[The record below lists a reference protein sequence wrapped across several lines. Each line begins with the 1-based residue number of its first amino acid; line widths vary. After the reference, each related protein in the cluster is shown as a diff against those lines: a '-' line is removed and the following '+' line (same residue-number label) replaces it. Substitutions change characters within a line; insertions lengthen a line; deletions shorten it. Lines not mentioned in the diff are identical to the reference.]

1 MRSARLRFPLSMSL
15 LVKRA
20 TFRLLYLASGTSGR
34 RTALLRLGTICL
46 LINHGT
52 CFVLFYYRKS
62 GVLRGGAPL
71 RGAGCPRSSPSLTR
85 HGTCFVLFYYRKSG
99 VLRGGAPLRGAG
111 CPRSSSSLTRHRRWQ
126 VITDTRK
133 GVDSIV
139 RAPLQSLSDAYTR
152 MPFQIHCQLPY
163 SILETNRDQCNGEHP
178 TLIAN
183 LLVSPQRIETWAS

>member
-1 MRSARLRFPLSMSL
+1 MRSATLRFPSSISL

-46 LINHGT
+46 LINQGT
-52 CFVLFYYRKS
+52 CFVLFDSRKG
-62 GVLRGGAPL
+62 GVLRG
-71 RGAGCPRSSPSLTR
+71 T
-85 HGTCFVLFYYRKSG
+85 
-99 VLRGGAPLRGAG
+99 APLRGAG

-139 RAPLQSLSDAYTR
+139 RKPSQSLSDAYTR
-152 MPFQIHCQLPY
+152 MPFQIHCILPY

-183 LLVSPQRIETWAS
+183 LLASPQRIEIAGVQGAKLPCR

>member
-46 LINHGT
+46 LINQGT
-52 CFVLFYYRKS
+52 CFVLFYSRKS

-71 RGAGCPRSSPSLTR
+71 RGAGCPR
-85 HGTCFVLFYYRKSG
+85 
-99 VLRGGAPLRGAG
+99 
-111 CPRSSSSLTRHRRWQ
+111 SSLTRHRRWQ

-152 MPFQIHCQLPY
+152 MPFQLHCILPNG
-163 SILETNRDQCNGEHP
+163 ILETNRDQCNGEHP

-183 LLVSPQRIETWAS
+183 LLVSPQQIETRPRIYDDVRFADPPERLRWYPCLQYPQNG